1 MAQLGSALDWGSR
14 GRGSESRCPDVKK
27 KIITK
32 KKQQEL
38 NVEYGIPSA
47 SLECLVCKDSPVGKG
62 RILNRFGRSIK
73 CHGCAKGKIRGEM

>member
-1 MAQLGSALDWGSR
+1 M
-14 GRGSESRCPDVKK
+14 KK
-27 KIITK
+27 KIITR

-47 SLECLVCKDSPVGKG
+47 SLECPVCKDSPVGKG
-62 RILNRFGRSIK
+62 RILTRFGRSIK